1 MGLGGTAKKVQK
13 LADVADSLQAR
24 VKSIREDVEQTQ
36 ETVIDTHERVE
47 ALEHEVARQ
56 GELLDAIATELDVD
70 TGESAD
76 DDNA

>member
-36 ETVIDTHERVE
+36 ETVIDTNERVE
-47 ALEHEVARQ
+47 ALEREVARQ
-56 GELLDAIATELDVD
+56 GEVLDAIATELDVD
-70 TGESAD
+70 TGESD
-76 DDNA
+76 GDDNA